1 MRPILLSF
9 GGGINSTA
17 LLLEWVE
24 QGKPLDLVIFADTGS
39 EMPETYEFIDK
50 YVIPFC
56 KKHKI
61 HFETVYYTVSNKVA
75 GVKKGHWVEGERVS
89 IYDYYEYQKAVP
101 SMIKRSCT
109 DKFKISP
116 IEKYIKQKWGD
127 KNLPLRLIG
136 IDAGESH
143 RAKFIVD
150 PKTGKKINV
159 VAVSARSINKKR
171 KFKVNKK
178 IFYKNPLEIFK
189 KNNIDILFEAI
200 GLSDGISKKVVETA
214 LKSKIHVITPN
225 KALISKHGN
234 ELAKLAEKNKVNLE
248 FEASVAGGIPILRS
262 IKEGLATNK
271 ISKVYGILNGTSNY
285 ILSEMENSNENFAD
299 VLKKAQILG
308 YAEPGNPKLDLNG
321 FDAFAKVRILSAL
334 AFNSKISKHKC
345 LMEGIEKI
353 ELKDIKIA
361 NQLDL
366 RIKLLGISELKNNH
380 LFETVHPCLVS
391 KKSYIGNVNGV
402 MNAVI
407 LQGKPVGESV
417 LQGEGAGPGPTSS
430 SLLSDLLSILRGN
443 IKKPFGVSVS
453 KLKSLKPYNVN
464 NYVNSLYL
472 RFEVKDKPGVL
483 SEITNRLAK
492 YKISVKRLIQTP
504 DKKNN
509 KATIVIITHKTTET
523 NIHNCLS
530 IFKKNKNILKT
541 PTLIRLLG

>member
-1 MRPILLSF
+1 MNKIINIAVVGLGQVGNYLL
-9 GGGINSTA
+9 NELNT
-17 LLLEWVE
+17 
-24 QGKPLDLVIFADTGS
+24 
-39 EMPETYEFIDK
+39 
-50 YVIPFC
+50 
-56 KKHKI
+56 KKK
-61 HFETVYYTVSNKVA
+61 E
-75 GVKKGHWVEGERVS
+75 
-89 IYDYYEYQKAVP
+89 
-101 SMIKRSCT
+101 
-109 DKFKISP
+109 
-116 IEKYIKQKWGD
+116 IE
-127 KNLPLRLIG
+127 L
-136 IDAGESH
+136 
-143 RAKFIVD
+143 
-150 PKTGKKINV
+150 KTGKKIKI
-159 VAVSARSINKKR
+159 VAVSARNINKKR
-171 KFKVNKK
+171 QFKVDKK
-178 IFYKNPLEIFK
+178 LFYKNPLDILK
-189 KNNIDILFEAI
+189 KHQVDILFEAI
-200 GLSDGISKKVVETA
+200 GQSDGVSKKIVETA
-214 LKSKIHVITPN
+214 LKNGTHVVTPN

-234 ELAKLAEKNKVNLE
+234 DLSKLAEKNNVNLE
-248 FEASVAGGIPILRS
+248 FEASVAGGIPVLRA

-285 ILSEMENSNENFAD
+285 ILSEMENSNKNFPD
-299 VLKKAQILG
+299 VLKKAQQLG

-366 RIKLLGISELKNNH
+366 RVKLLGISELKNNQ

-407 LQGKPVGESV
+407 IEGKPVGESV

-430 SLLSDLLSILRGN
+430 ALLSDLLSILRGN

-472 RFEVKDKPGVL
+472 RFEVKDKSGVL
-483 SEITNRLAK
+483 SQITNRLAK
-492 YKISVKRLIQTP
+492 YKISIKRIIQTP
-504 DKKNN
+504 DKKND
-509 KATIVIITHKTTET
+509 KATIVIISHKTSEL
-523 NIHNCLS
+523 NCNNCLS
-530 IFKKNKNILKT
+530 IFKNNKNILKT